1 MKDQFTVFE
10 LAEILEVYPETVRRW
25 QRSGKLH
32 GTMTSRRTGLIFD
45 ICDVIE
51 LVEHDPHGK
60 YLKKWNG
67 YLGRTLNPLQ
77 KPKQKTEEEIF
88 KDCVR
93 AIVHEE
99 LVRILKEGLG
109 S

>member
-1 MKDQFTVFE
+1 MKDRFTVSE
-10 LAEILEVYPETVRRW
+10 LANILEVYPETVRRW

-32 GTMTSRRTGLIFD
+32 GTMTSRKTGFIFG
-45 ICDVIE
+45 ICDVIDF
-51 LVEHDPHGK
+51 VEHDPHDE
-60 YLKKWNG
+60 YLKRWNG
-67 YLGRTLNPLQ
+67 YLGRTCYPM
-77 KPKQKTEEEIF
+77 KKQKIEEDNF

>member
-1 MKDQFTVFE
+1 MKDRFNVSE
-10 LAEILEVYPETVRRW
+10 LASILEVYPETVRRW

-32 GTMTSRRTGLIFD
+32 GTKTSRKTGYIFG
-45 ICDVIE
+45 ICDVIKF
-51 LVEHDPHGK
+51 VESDPHGE
-60 YLKKWNG
+60 YLKRWNG
-67 YLGRTLNPLQ
+67 YLGRTCNPWQ

-93 AIVHEE
+93 TIVHEE

>member
-1 MKDQFTVFE
+1 MKDQFTVSE
-10 LAEILEVYPETVRRW
+10 LANILEVYPETVRRW

-32 GTMTSRRTGLIFD
+32 GTKTSRKTGFIFG
-45 ICDVIE
+45 ICDVIKF
-51 LVEHDPHGK
+51 VEGDPHGE
-60 YLKKWNG
+60 YLKRWNG
-67 YLGRTLNPLQ
+67 YLGRTCNPWQ

-93 AIVHEE
+93 TIVPEE

>member
-1 MKDQFTVFE
+1 MKDQFTVYE
-10 LAEILEVYPETVRRW
+10 LASILEVYPETVRRW
-25 QRSGKLH
+25 QRSGKLR
-32 GTMTSRRTGLIFD
+32 GTKTSRKTGFIFG
-45 ICDVIE
+45 IMDVIE
-51 LVEHDPHGK
+51 FVEHDPHSE

-67 YLGRTLNPLQ
+67 YLGRTLNPIR
-77 KPKQKTEEEIF
+77 KQKTEEEKI

>member
-1 MKDQFTVFE
+1 MKDRFTVDE
-10 LAEILEVYPETVRRW
+10 LASILEVYPETVRRW

-32 GTMTSRRTGLIFD
+32 GTMTSRKNGLIFD
-45 ICDVIE
+45 IMDVIE
-51 LVEHDPHGK
+51 FVEHDPHGE

-67 YLGRTLNPLQ
+67 YLGRTCNPIQ
-77 KPKQKTEEEIF
+77 KPKTDKEVFE
-88 KDCVR
+88 DCVR
-93 AIVHEE
+93 KIVHEE

>member
-1 MKDQFTVFE
+1 MKDKFTVSE
-10 LAEILEVYPETVRRW
+10 LASIFEVYPETVRRW

-32 GTMTSRRTGLIFD
+32 GTMTSRKTGLIFG
-45 ICDVIE
+45 ICDVIK
-51 LVEHDPHGK
+51 LVEGDPHSK

-67 YLGRTLNPLQ
+67 YLGRTCNPWQ
-77 KPKQKTEEEIF
+77 KPKPKTEEENF
-88 KDCVR
+88 RDCVR

>member
-10 LAEILEVYPETVRRW
+10 LASILEVCPETIRRW

-32 GTMTSRRTGLIFD
+32 GTMASRKTGLIFG

-51 LVEHDPHGK
+51 FVEHDPHGK

-67 YLGRTLNPLQ
+67 YLGRTCNPWQ
-77 KPKQKTEEEIF
+77 KPKPKTEEDDF

-93 AIVHEE
+93 TIVHEE

>member
-1 MKDQFTVFE
+1 MKDRFTVIE
-10 LAEILEVYPETVRRW
+10 LANILEVYPETVRRW

-32 GTMTSRRTGLIFD
+32 GIKTSRKTGFIFD
-45 ICDVIE
+45 IVDIIKF
-51 LVEHDPHGK
+51 VESDPHGE

-67 YLGRTLNPLQ
+67 YLTRTCYPIR
-77 KPKQKTEEEIF
+77 KQKTEEEIF
-88 KDCVR
+88 EDHIR
-93 AIVHEE
+93 TIVHEE

>member
-1 MKDQFTVFE
+1 MKDRFTVFE

-32 GTMTSRRTGLIFD
+32 GTKTSRKTGFIFG
-45 ICDVIE
+45 IGDVIE
-51 LVEHDPHGK
+51 FVEGDPHSE
-60 YLKKWNG
+60 YLKRWNG
-67 YLGRTLNPLQ
+67 YLGRTLNPIR
-77 KPKQKTEEEIF
+77 KPKTDEEIF

-93 AIVHEE
+93 TIVHEE